1 MNLVDALR
9 SLDHDALDTI
19 YDNLPFIRTL
29 SQNPGREHMPLRKRH
44 EALAEAL
51 LLARDSFIQSPQNI
65 SSSTRRGRLTDVNS
79 PGDSD
84 LESSDDEDSDLDEQE
99 DEELDTQEPFRHE
112 STLSSAIPLI
122 QARSSSAKYQH
133 YPGSKIREILSSP
146 NMRQGSPAIPTVQ
159 PQQHRRPHGRNM
171 SSMGKSAVYVVPPTV
186 NPYDPK
192 RDHLPSWLKRTY
204 MYWRWT
210 LKLPSHDVP
219 QRYAVWIVLH
229 LCDISICYHVQNVP
243 NLADEGRFRT
253 SIEVND
259 YILKKAA
266 GHIKIQEDFAR
277 VEFNRMLQRE
287 STSVVNF
294 NSKFLMTFNKVKHY
308 YHPDRYAI
316 QYFDRI
322 LPRLRQRL
330 SVNFYER
337 YTTSNGNI
345 RPRSFPTLEGLMLAA
360 EQIDDFYRPLP
371 PTPRKPGFFEIM
383 TYRGHGKKLTEEER
397 KPKQNQEKLKVN

>member
-9 SLDHDALDTI
+9 TLDHDALDTI

-29 SQNPGREHMPLRKRH
+29 SQNPGTENMSLRERH

-51 LLARDSFIQSPQNI
+51 LLARDSFIQTPQNM
-65 SSSTRRGRLTDVNS
+65 SSSTRRGRLTDTNRPNDS
-79 PGDSD
+79 DQESSEEDSD
-84 LESSDDEDSDLDEQE
+84 LEEPE
-99 DEELDTQEPFRHE
+99 DEGLEDTEQTLQHE
-112 STLSSAIPLI
+112 STPSSAIPLI

-133 YPGSKIREILSSP
+133 YPRSRIREIMSSP
-146 NMRQGSPAIPTVQ
+146 NMRQDNPVIPRVQ
-159 PQQHRRPHGRNM
+159 PQQKHRPHGM
-171 SSMGKSAVYVVPPTV
+171 DTIAMAKSSAYVVPPTV

-210 LKLPSHDVP
+210 LKKTSHDIP

-243 NLADEGRFRT
+243 NLADEGRFQT

-277 VEFNRMLQRE
+277 VEFNRMLQRDN
-287 STSVVNF
+287 TSVVNF
-294 NSKFLMTFNKVKHY
+294 NSKFLRTFNKVKHY
-308 YHPDRYAI
+308 YHPERYAI

-337 YTTSNGNI
+337 YTTNNGNI
-345 RPRSFPTLEGLMLAA
+345 RPHSFPTLEGLMLAA
-360 EQIDDFYRPLP
+360 EQVDDFYRPLP
-371 PTPRKPGFFEIM
+371 PTPKKPGFFEIM
-383 TYRGHGKKLTEEER
+383 TYRGHGKKLAQDER
-397 KPKQNQEKLKVN
+397 KPKQNQEKLKVS